1 MVSEPRRPTVTLD
14 ALQLHGAMKLLDA
27 VRPLIHGLAERT
39 IHVRAADNKTLALT
53 STNGQLWVSVLLSAA
68 VDGLFDAGIPQE
80 ALAAMAA
87 TSGQLSLGA
96 DSAEGPSGIV
106 RWTPRE
112 ADAVAPWHWPTLA
125 SARRA
130 ILPAGPLAAALPALR
145 SAVLRDNSRP
155 ILRGAL
161 VEPADRWSLT
171 CTDGYRLA
179 RVRLGGDGEA
189 PAHVVPAEFLAALAT
204 ALGRRANDAVV
215 YWQVSTEYV
224 VARTYGVVSGRG
236 GAHPPLRVTLAARLL
251 TGRYPDY
258 RGVLPTEYSVAAQ
271 VDRDRLAAA
280 ITTVKHLL
288 HQERQQTVRVEWRED
303 GLSLD
308 TDTPDAISATHTV
321 IAVPGVVVG
330 DERPAQSNYDLLLL
344 DRMIR
349 AVPRGPL
356 TWSWLGRELPSRVSA
371 GELEYVMLPMR
382 EIV

>member
-27 VRPLIHGLAERT
+27 VRPLIHGVAERT
-39 IHVRAADNKTLALT
+39 IHVRVADHQTLALT
-53 STNGQLWVSVLLSAA
+53 ATNGQLWISVLLLAA
-68 VDGLFDAGIPQE
+68 VDGPVDAGIPQE

-87 TSGQLSLGA
+87 TSGTLSLGK
-96 DSAEGPSGIV
+96 DQAEGPSGIV

-112 ADAVAPWHWPTLA
+112 ADAVARWPWPTLA
-125 SARRA
+125 AAHRA
-130 ILPAGPLAAALPALR
+130 FLPAGPLVVALPALL
-145 SAVLRDNSRP
+145 SAVLRDDSRP

-171 CTDGYRLA
+171 ATDGYRLA

-189 PAHVVPAEFLAALAT
+189 PAHVVPPDFLAALAT

-215 YWQVSTEYV
+215 DWQVSTEYV

-271 VDRDRLAAA
+271 IDRDRLAAA
-280 ITTVKHLL
+280 ITTAKRLL
-288 HQERQQTVRVEWRED
+288 HQERQKTISVEWRDD
-303 GLSLD
+303 GVYLD
-308 TDTPDAISATHTV
+308 TNTPDASSQTHTV

-330 DERPAQSNYDLLLL
+330 DERPARSNYDLGLL
-344 DRMIR
+344 DPMIR
-349 AVPRGPL
+349 TMPRGPL
-356 TWSWLGRELPSRVSA
+356 TWSWLGRELPSCVAA
-371 GELEYVMLPMR
+371 GDVEYVILPMR
-382 EIV
+382 DIV

>member
-1 MVSEPRRPTVTLD
+1 MASEPRSPTVTLD
-14 ALQLHGAMKLLDA
+14 AFQLRGAMKVLDA
-27 VRPLIHGLAERT
+27 ARPLIHGVEERT
-39 IHVRAADNKTLALT
+39 IHVRAADNQTLALT
-53 STNGQLWVSVLLSAA
+53 ATNGRLWLRVFLPAV
-68 VDGLFDAGIPQE
+68 VDGPFDVGIPME
-80 ALAAMAA
+80 ALDAMAA

-96 DSAEGPSGIV
+96 DSADGPSGIV
-106 RWTPRE
+106 HWIPRE
-112 ADAVAPWHWPTLA
+112 ADEVARWPWPTLA
-125 SARRA
+125 AAHRA
-130 ILPAGPLAAALPALR
+130 ILPAAPLVAALPALR
-145 SAVLRDNSRP
+145 SAVLRDDSRP
-155 ILRGAL
+155 ILSGAL

-215 YWQVSTEYV
+215 DWQVSTEYV
-224 VARTYGVVSGRG
+224 VARTYGVVSGRS
-236 GAHPPLRVTLAARLL
+236 GAHPPLRVALAARLL

-258 RGVLPTEYSVAAQ
+258 RSVLPTEYSVAAQ

-280 ITTVKHLL
+280 ITTTKRLL
-288 HQERQQTVRVEWRED
+288 HQERQKTVRVEWRDD

-330 DERPAQSNYDLLLL
+330 DERPAQSNYDLGLL

-349 AVPRGPL
+349 TMPRGPL
-356 TWSWLGRELPSRVSA
+356 AWSWLGRELPSCVAA
-371 GELEYVMLPMR
+371 GDLEYVMLPMR
-382 EIV
+382 DIV